1 MGVILMGVVT
11 LVAVLLG
18 AWMAKLLGGLTGDGY
33 GAVVEVTEVTALIA
47 AIALF
52 NHWPGLMDGRIE
64 FSF

>member
-1 MGVILMGVVT
+1 
-11 LVAVLLG
+11 VAVLLG

-33 GAVVEVTEVTALIA
+33 GAVVEVTEVTTLIA

-52 NHWPGLMDGRIE
+52 KHWPGLMDGRIE